1 MSCHGPA
8 SAPVEGR
15 SGTATV
21 APIPATVRVLLVGG
35 PNVGKSTLF
44 NALTGARQHT
54 TNAPGTTVE
63 LATGT
68 WRTAGHSRAGHS
80 RAGHSRAGHSRA
92 GYSGAGQGT
101 AARGAAGDTTVVSAT
116 ERAIVDLPGTY
127 SLLAR
132 SADEEVTAVAVQE
145 LARSCA
151 EGGGQPL

>member
-15 SGTATV
+15 SGAATV

-80 RAGHSRAGHSRA
+80 RAG
-92 GYSGAGQGT
+92 YSGAGQGT
-101 AARGAAGDTTVVSAT
+101 AARGAAGD
-116 ERAIVDLPGTY
+116 
-127 SLLAR
+127 
-132 SADEEVTAVAVQE
+132 
-145 LARSCA
+145 
-151 EGGGQPL
+151 